1 MTCDD
6 FFPLCYTINGSE
18 NVDKIMSNW
27 SIHRREGTV
36 KAGII
41 ATKGVENDVK
51 RFTTHFHI

>member
-6 FFPLCYTINGSE
+6 FFPLRYTINGSE

-41 ATKGVENDVK
+41 ATKGVEK
-51 RFTTHFHI
+51 RC